1 MTDQSIKPVA
11 AKAELAIS
19 KGWVQGVALVMVF
32 GFLIMGVL
40 AARTYSDSMP
50 LPQQVVGPDGQTVYT
65 EQQVTSGQQIFLRR
79 GLQQYGSVMGHGGYL
94 GPDYTA
100 EYLRLS
106 ADHVGDALR
115 DSGSADPTAAVV
127 EIMRTNRYDQS
138 SGTLQF
144 TAEQVRAFEQ
154 IRAYYAD
161 FFGTDS
167 TEHGLIPQMITDP
180 REIHDLT
187 AFFSWTAWASAAPP

>member
-50 LPQQVVGPDGQTVYT
+50 LPQQVVGPDGETVYT

-100 EYLRLS
+100 
-106 ADHVGDALR
+106 
-115 DSGSADPTAAVV
+115 
-127 EIMRTNRYDQS
+127 
-138 SGTLQF
+138 
-144 TAEQVRAFEQ
+144 
-154 IRAYYAD
+154 
-161 FFGTDS
+161 
-167 TEHGLIPQMITDP
+167 
-180 REIHDLT
+180 
-187 AFFSWTAWASAAPP
+187 ASAAPPITSVTHGATPGRPTRPPPSWR